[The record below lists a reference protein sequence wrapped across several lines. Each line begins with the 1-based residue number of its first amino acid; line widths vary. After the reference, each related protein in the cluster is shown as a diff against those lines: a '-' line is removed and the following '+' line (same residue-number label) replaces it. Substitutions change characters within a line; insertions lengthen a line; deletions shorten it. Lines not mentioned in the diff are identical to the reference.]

1 MMRVWPVDGG
11 RMVLGFESSTQG
23 CRTLSGNGLPAQRL
37 CSFLAMFV
45 LWAVFVIGEAAAAG
59 PRLQVLTEEWP
70 PVSYTLE
77 GRPTGM
83 AVEIVS
89 EVLRRAG
96 RDEAIEFVPWSRG
109 YKLVTEVPN
118 VILFPMARSPER
130 ERLVTMIGPLLEV
143 RTELYQRRGDHW
155 NSRLQEAKASAIVGS
170 YRASHA
176 EASARREGFRNLS
189 LAASPDRSA
198 RMLLSGRVDLWADSH
213 ISAAAA
219 LRSAGG
225 DVSVVERVAILDV
238 NPLMIAVSPG
248 TSSAIIKAFEDAL
261 REMKGD
267 GTFQRIYGKWFPAE
281 TLPAQLLGVE
291 RVGRK
296 QY

>member
-1 MMRVWPVDGG
+1 M
-11 RMVLGFESSTQG
+11 GFESSTQG

-37 CSFLAMFV
+37 FSFLAMFV
-45 LWAVFVIGEAAAAG
+45 LWVAFAVGEAAAAG

-70 PVSYTLE
+70 PMSYTLE

-83 AVEIVS
+83 AVEIVN

-96 RDEAIEFVPWSRG
+96 RDEVIEFVPWSRG

-130 ERLVTMIGPLLEV
+130 ERLVTMIGPLFEV

-155 NSRLQEAKASAIVGS
+155 SGRLQEAKTKGVVGA
-170 YRASHA
+170 YRASYA

-213 ISAAAA
+213 ISAPAA

-225 DVSVVERVAILDV
+225 DISAVERVAILDV

-248 TSSAIIKAFEDAL
+248 TSSAISNAFEDAL
-261 REMKGD
+261 REMKSD
-267 GTFQRIYGKWFPAE
+267 GTFRRIYGKWFPAE